1 MYQAEMKIMIDCDE
15 LIERKDLRKV
25 VRRKK
30 KVERE
35 STGRKEKQ
43 GCEIFFIACASFG

>member
-1 MYQAEMKIMIDCDE
+1 MIDCDE

-30 KVERE
+30 EVERE
-35 STGRKEKQ
+35 RTGRKEKQ
-43 GCEIFFIACASFG
+43 GCENFFITRVSFG